1 MKFRNVTWKEFF
13 KLLGILF
20 FVIFIVSVMFLNY
33 LVDHNY
39 VMYGFI
45 IQDSVSIFCIQ
56 FSQKV
61 WIVIVSFIVTLVCS
75 LVGVLL
81 GFIGELLFELILNKW
96 KNR

>member
-1 MKFRNVTWKEFF
+1 
-13 KLLGILF
+13 
-20 FVIFIVSVMFLNY
+20 MFLNY

-39 VMYGFI
+39 AMYGFV
-45 IQDSVSIFCIQ
+45 IQDSVSIFGIQ

-75 LVGVLL
+75 LLGVLL
-81 GFIGELLFELILNKW
+81 GFIGELIFELIFELILNKW

>member
-1 MKFRNVTWKEFF
+1 MKFKNVTWKEFF

-39 VMYGFI
+39 SMYGFV
-45 IQDSVSIFCIQ
+45 IQDSVSIFGIQ
-56 FSQKV
+56 FSQKA

>member
-1 MKFRNVTWKEFF
+1 MKFKNVTWKEFF

-20 FVIFIVSVMFLNY
+20 CVIFIVSVMFLNY

-39 VMYGFI
+39 AMYGFV
-45 IQDSVSIFCIQ
+45 IQDSVSIFGIQ
-56 FSQKV
+56 FSQKA